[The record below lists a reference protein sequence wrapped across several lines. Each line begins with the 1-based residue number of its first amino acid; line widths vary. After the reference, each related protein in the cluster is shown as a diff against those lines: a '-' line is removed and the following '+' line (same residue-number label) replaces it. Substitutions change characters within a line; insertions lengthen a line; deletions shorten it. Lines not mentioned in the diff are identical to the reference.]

1 MDVRAYGSIYGQS
14 ASLPYTSGLTLNAG
28 QHANFTTSRGVYV
41 NTGGT
46 TGTRLVVI
54 MSDGQ
59 KTPVTFSGFSDSTLL
74 PISVTSISGISNVPN
89 VIVLF

>member
-14 ASLPYTSGLTLNAG
+14 ASLPYTSGLTLTAG

-41 NTGGT
+41 STGGT
-46 TGTRLVVI
+46 AGTRLVVI

-59 KTPVTFSGFSDSTLL
+59 GTPVTFSGFSDSTLL
-74 PISVTSISGISNVPN
+74 PISVTSISGISTVPN